1 MIKKCLLFLLLLF
14 ALGSVNAVDINY
26 SNPTDV
32 NINGTDY
39 HVFALINESGEYTV
53 TANFANNTLSDNDIV
68 LVIKDTENVVLD
80 CNNMFFST
88 NTTNSPYIIYAY
100 NSSNVT
106 VKNLNANWSYDT
118 IFVKYVND
126 FTLEN
131 SEIISEGYSIEL
143 QESYGTKILENTFNT
158 MTYDGSIVFDDT
170 IENSTISGNTI
181 NMVSTVAVANGIC
194 GDHGIINSTIEDNI
208 ISINS
213 TVGTAYGIRAYW
225 DNIVNSTIKNN
236 VIDLYSADNAYGIYS
251 KYSTNNEITGNTIN
265 ITLTNSDAYGICAY
279 YNITNNIIS
288 GNNITANAT
297 DEAYGICSYDEDITN
312 VTIEDNVFDLSSD
325 YETYCI
331 YACDYLYNVSI
342 SENNVT
348 ENGYDGSYFIYTD
361 NNDLI
366 GSTIKN
372 NEITIISN
380 DGDAYCIYPYA
391 IIGSV
396 ISGNTITAYGEDC
409 ACGIYACGEDLVNST
424 IESNLF
430 NISSNTSDSEC
441 IYTDCNIL
449 NTIISG
455 NTFISESNGDY
466 SYGIYAY
473 NNFGN
478 STILGNNITVDAY
491 NDSYGIYACQWG
503 MANSTILGNNI
514 TLNSSDDC
522 AYGIFACESMENST
536 ISGNNITADS
546 YGYSVG
552 FWTKKQL
559 VNSTINDNI
568 IDVNTSNEDSY
579 GIRTSYG
586 IENTVISGNNISSV
600 ATIKHAYGIS
610 SVNNNVINSTVEY
623 NTIYT
628 VGRLLSTGIYN
639 NMCIENATINGNN
652 VTVKSDYEAQAIE
665 AWINITDSVISGNNI
680 TADSIN
686 SASCGI
692 CAHEEDII
700 NSTILG
706 NTMALNSTGNYA
718 YGIFAENNLT
728 NSVIFENVI
737 TADSFFDAYGICVNN
752 GDIVNTTFL
761 GNKITLNSTKYSL
774 GIYGSYGIN
783 LTILGNNITADAYE
797 DAYGIYPYRSITNS
811 TISENILRI
820 NGSNHACGIFTDR
833 NIVSTMVSGN
843 NITTTSEYG
852 NTFDIGKF
860 VFNSTLCNNTAHYIC
875 IYGDNNTI
883 SSNTL
888 VGEYYTS
895 MYIYGNNNE
904 IFNNTILNNTSDENE
919 DYFDYSGSKMY
930 VEGDYNTI
938 SSNVLHDAWVYSRI
952 EVYGN
957 NTAISSNTVEYF
969 IHLEGNNATISS
981 NVLHND
987 NYGDAYIEV
996 YGNNATISSNTVD
1009 NTIWTG
1015 GQYNTI
1021 SSNTIID
1028 TENYAIDFNGDLDN
1042 EIGAY
1047 ATVFNNTIRASKVGI
1062 CLNNC
1067 FEDYSNITQNTVY
1080 ADEYPIIIGDNV
1092 TGCNIYLNNFIY
1104 TGNSS
1109 NISGIMPNTTVNN
1122 SLVSPFEIEYKYN
1135 GNIYSNT
1142 LGNYWSDY
1150 NGTDSDGNGIG
1161 DIYYLFGSDYE
1172 EYGYLE
1178 NDTAPLMGIWNNGE
1192 IKYYVA
1198 PTTTAPSSSHSSS
1211 GGRSYDS
1218 DISDEI
1224 SSKVIKNF
1232 VSSAAVIYGNEID
1245 QQFAEEL
1252 RERIQNANGY
1262 KISGNAVIVGGP
1274 NANGFAREYNDQFE
1288 MPISNDYPGEN
1299 KGIIQILKVQ
1309 DNSGKIVQSY
1319 TIVYIAGSDRL
1330 GTQAA
1335 LEYFKTLDELPEGP
1349 IMVEWTANGP
1359 VVVE

>member
-14 ALGSVNAVDINY
+14 ALGSVNAVDIDY

-32 NINGTDY
+32 NIDGTDY

-53 TANFANNTLSDNDIV
+53 TANFTNNTLSSNDLV

-88 NTTNSPYIIYAY
+88 NTTNSPYILYAY

-118 IFVKYVND
+118 IFVKDVND

-143 QESYGTKILENTFNT
+143 QESYGAKILENTFNT

-181 NMVSTVAVANGIC
+181 NMVSNVAVANGIC
-194 GDHGIINSTIEDNI
+194 GDYGIINSTIEDNI

-225 DNIVNSTIKNN
+225 DNIINSTIENN
-236 VIDLYSADNAYGIYS
+236 VIDLYSADKAYGIYS
-251 KYSTNNEITGNTIN
+251 KYSTHNEITGNTIN
-265 ITLTNSDAYGICAY
+265 TSSTNSDTYGICAY

-288 GNNITANAT
+288 GNNITVDACEDAYGIYAEYEDITNTTILGNNITANAA
-297 DEAYGICSYDEDITN
+297 DEAYGICSYNEDITN

-396 ISGNTITAYGEDC
+396 ISGNTLTAYGEDC
-409 ACGIYACGEDLVNST
+409 ACGIYACDADLVNST

-441 IYTDCNIL
+441 IYTDCDIL
-449 NTIISG
+449 NTTVSG
-455 NTFISESNGDY
+455 NTFISKSNGDY
-466 SYGIYAY
+466 SYCIYAY
-473 NNFGN
+473 NNFEN
-478 STILGNNITVDAY
+478 CTISENNITVDAY

-522 AYGIFACESMENST
+522 AYGIYACESIENST

-546 YGYSVG
+546 YGEALGIYACQDDMVNTIIENNVIDLYAYSYEG
-552 FWTKKQL
+552 YNPNAYGIYTEYNIE
-559 VNSTINDNI
+559 NST
-568 IDVNTSNEDSY
+568 
-579 GIRTSYG
+579 
-586 IENTVISGNNISSV
+586 ISGNNLTVESNEYN
-600 ATIKHAYGIS
+600 AYGIY
-610 SVNNNVINSTVEY
+610 VE
-623 NTIYT
+623 NYT
-628 VGRLLSTGIYN
+628 VNTAILKNTFKSYAYN
-639 NMCIENATINGNN
+639 NSYGMILDNG
-652 VTVKSDYEAQAIE
+652 T
-665 AWINITDSVISGNNI
+665 
-680 TADSIN
+680 
-686 SASCGI
+686 
-692 CAHEEDII
+692 I

-706 NTMALNSTGNYA
+706 NTITAESNETA
-718 YGIFAENNLT
+718 YGMDIDYMV
-728 NSVIFENVI
+728 NSII
-737 TADSFFDAYGICVNN
+737 
-752 GDIVNTTFL
+752 
-761 GNKITLNSTKYSL
+761 
-774 GIYGSYGIN
+774 
-783 LTILGNNITADAYE
+783 
-797 DAYGIYPYRSITNS
+797 
-811 TISENILRI
+811 
-820 NGSNHACGIFTDR
+820 
-833 NIVSTMVSGN
+833 SGN
-843 NITTTSEYG
+843 NIALDAYGYCYAIDLNDTLNTTLLENTVVGEVYVYG
-852 NTFDIGKF
+852 N
-860 VFNSTLCNNTAHYIC
+860 NNK
-875 IYGDNNTI
+875 I

-895 MYIYGNNNE
+895 MYIYGNTNE
-904 IFNNTILNNTSDENE
+904 IFNNTILNNTIDENE
-919 DYFDYSGSKMY
+919 DYFEDIGSKMY

-957 NTAISSNTVEYF
+957 NTTISSNTVDFYVY
-969 IHLEGNNATISS
+969 LKGNNNTVSS

-987 NYGDAYIEV
+987 KYGDAQMGV
-996 YGNNATISSNTVD
+996 YGSNATISSNTVD
-1009 NTIWTG
+1009 NRIWAR
-1015 GQYNTI
+1015 GQYNLI
-1021 SSNTIID
+1021 SSNTVI
-1028 TENYAIDFNGDLDN
+1028 NASGYYAIDFNGDLDN
-1042 EIGAY
+1042 ELGAY
-1047 ATVFNNTIRASKVGI
+1047 ATVFNNTIRASNIGI
-1062 CLNNC
+1062 LLDNC
-1067 FEDYSNITQNTVY
+1067 REDYSNITQNTVY

-1109 NISGIMPNTTVNN
+1109 DISEIMPNTTVNN

-1135 GNIYSNT
+1135 GNTYSNV

-1150 NGTDSDGNGIG
+1150 NGTDVDGNGIG
-1161 DIYYLFGSDYE
+1161 DTNYLFGSDYG
-1172 EYGYLE
+1172 EYGHLE

-1198 PTTTAPSSSHSSS
+1198 PTAKPSSSHSSS

-1224 SSKVIKNF
+1224 GSKVIKNF

-1252 RERIQNANGY
+1252 RERVQNSENY

-1274 NANGFAREYNDQFE
+1274 NANGFAKEYNNQFE

-1299 KGIIQILKVQ
+1299 KGIIQVLKVQ
-1309 DNSGKIVQSY
+1309 DNTGKIVQSY
-1319 TIVYIAGSDRL
+1319 TIVYIAGSDRY
-1330 GTQAA
+1330 GTEAA

-1349 IMVEWTANGP
+1349 IMVEWTENGP

>member
-1 MIKKCLLFLLLLF
+1 MIKKCLLFLLLLL
-14 ALGSVNAVDINY
+14 ALESVNAVDIDY

-32 NINGTDY
+32 NIDGTDY
-39 HVFALINESGEYTV
+39 HVFALINESGVYTV
-53 TANFANNTLSDNDIV
+53 TTDFTNNTLSDNDIV

-88 NTTNSPYIIYAY
+88 NTTNSPYIIYVY

-106 VKNLNANWSYDT
+106 VKNLNANWSSDT
-118 IFVKYVND
+118 IFVKDVND

-143 QESYGTKILENTFNT
+143 QESYGAKILENTFNT

-225 DNIVNSTIKNN
+225 DNITNSTIEDN

-251 KYSTNNEITGNTIN
+251 QYSTNNEITGNTIN
-265 ITLTNSDAYGICAY
+265 ITLTTSDAYGICAY

-288 GNNITANAT
+288 GNNITVDACE
-297 DEAYGICSYDEDITN
+297 DAYGIYAEYEDITNTTILGNNITANAADDAYGIYAEYEDITN

-396 ISGNTITAYGEDC
+396 ISGNIITAYGEDF
-409 ACGIYACGEDLVNST
+409 AYGIYADDVGLVNST

-441 IYTDCNIL
+441 IYSNYDIL

-455 NTFISESNGDY
+455 NTFISESNGDAY
-466 SYGIYAY
+466 CIYAY
-473 NNFGN
+473 DNFEN
-478 STILGNNITVDAY
+478 STISENNITVDAY

-514 TLNSSDDC
+514 TLNSRDDC
-522 AYGIFACESMENST
+522 AYGIFVCESVENST

-628 VGRLLSTGIYN
+628 VSRLLSIGIYN
-639 NMCIENATINGNN
+639 TMCIENATINGNN
-652 VTVKSDYEAQAIE
+652 ITVKSDYEAQAIE

-680 TADSIN
+680 TAESIN
-686 SASCGI
+686 SKSCGI

-706 NTMALNSTGNYA
+706 NTMALNSTSNYA

-761 GNKITLNSTKYSL
+761 GNKITLNSTNDYSL

-783 LTILGNNITADAYE
+783 LTILGNNITADAYLE
-797 DAYGIYPYRSITNS
+797 AYGIYPYRSITNS

-820 NGSNHACGIFTDR
+820 NGSNYACGIFTDG

-852 NTFDIGKF
+852 TTFDIGEF

-883 SSNTL
+883 SSNT
-888 VGEYYTS
+888 VYFIEVADWNHYTLS
-895 MYIYGNNNE
+895 NN
-904 IFNNTILNNTSDENE
+904 
-919 DYFDYSGSKMY
+919 
-930 VEGDYNTI
+930 NTI
-938 SSNVLHDAWVYSRI
+938 SSNNITDYV
-952 EVYGN
+952 EVYGD
-957 NTAISSNTVEYF
+957 
-969 IHLEGNNATISS
+969 
-981 NVLHND
+981 HN
-987 NYGDAYIEV
+987 
-996 YGNNATISSNTVD
+996 TISSNTVGEY
-1009 NTIWTG
+1009 IYSF

-1021 SSNTIID
+1021 SSNIISNSSD
-1028 TENYAIDFNGDLDN
+1028 EWGAIDICGYDSLNPAF
-1042 EIGAY
+1042 
-1047 ATVFNNTIRASKVGI
+1047 ATVFNNTVLGSINGI
-1062 CLNNC
+1062 ALNDNN
-1067 FEDYSNITQNTVY
+1067 EGYSNISYNTIH
-1080 ADEYPIIIGDNV
+1080 ASTYPIYLSENV

-1104 TGNSS
+1104 TGELVNKSI
-1109 NISGIMPNTTVNN
+1109 NFTGTENN
-1122 SLVSPFEIEYKYN
+1122 SFISPFEIEYKYN
-1135 GNIYSNT
+1135 GNTYSNI

-1150 NGTDSDGNGIG
+1150 NGTDVDGNGIG
-1161 DIYYLFGSDYE
+1161 DTNYLFGSGRYYDYGSSYIDYE
-1172 EYGYLE
+1172 YLE

-1198 PTTTAPSSSHSSS
+1198 PTTTPSSSSHSSS

-1224 SSKVIKNF
+1224 DSKVIKNF

-1245 QQFAEEL
+1245 QQYAEEL

-1274 NANGFAREYNDQFE
+1274 NANGFAKEYNSQFE

-1299 KGIIQILKVQ
+1299 KGVIQVLKVQ
-1309 DNSGKIVQSY
+1309 DNTGMIIKSY

-1335 LEYFKTLDELPEGP
+1335 LEYFKTLDELPNGP
-1349 IMVEWTANGP
+1349 IMVEWTENGP

>member
-32 NINGTDY
+32 NIDGTDY

-53 TANFANNTLSDNDIV
+53 TADFTNNTLSSNDIV
-68 LVIKDTENVVLD
+68 LILKDTENVVLD

-143 QESYGTKILENTFNT
+143 QESYGAKILENTFNA
-158 MTYDGSIVFDDT
+158 MAYDGSIVFDDT

-181 NMVSTVAVANGIC
+181 NMVSTVVVANGIC
-194 GDHGIINSTIEDNI
+194 GDQGIINSTIEDNI

-213 TVGTAYGIRAYW
+213 TVGTAYGIRSYW
-225 DNIVNSTIKNN
+225 DNIINSTIKNN
-236 VIDLYSADNAYGIYS
+236 VIDLTANNSAYGIYS
-251 KYSTNNEITGNTIN
+251 KYSANNEITGNTIN
-265 ITLTNSDAYGICAY
+265 TTSTTLNAYGIY
-279 YNITNNIIS
+279 SEYNITNNVISGNNITGVTYGESGKIGSIYSSGGSLNDLTIKNNLINLTAENNYAYGVYAGDYIYNVSIS
-288 GNNITANAT
+288 GNNITAN
-297 DEAYGICSYDEDITN
+297 
-312 VTIEDNVFDLSSD
+312 
-325 YETYCI
+325 
-331 YACDYLYNVSI
+331 
-342 SENNVT
+342 
-348 ENGYDGSYFIYTD
+348 GYYGSYFIYTD
-361 NNDLI
+361 NEDLI

-380 DGDAYCIYPYA
+380 YGDAYCIYPCA
-391 IIGSV
+391 VMGSV
-396 ISGNTITAYGEDC
+396 ISGNTITAYGEDF

-430 NISSNTSDSEC
+430 NISSNNGDSEC

-473 NNFGN
+473 NNFEN
-478 STILGNNITVDAY
+478 STISENNITVDAY

-522 AYGIFACESMENST
+522 AYGIYACESVENST

-546 YGYSVG
+546 YGQACGIYACQDDMVNTIIENNVIDLYAYSYDG
-552 FWTKKQL
+552 YNPNAYGIYTEYNIE
-559 VNSTINDNI
+559 NSTISGNNLTVESNEYNAYGI
-568 IDVNTSNEDSY
+568 YVEYYTVNTAILKNTFKSYAYNNSY
-579 GIRTSYG
+579 GMILDNGTINSTILENNITAESNKTAYG
-586 IENTVISGNNISSV
+586 MDLDHMENSTISGNNI
-600 ATIKHAYGIS
+600 ALEAYDYCYAINLNDTLNTTLSENTVVGE
-610 SVNNNVINSTVEY
+610 VYVYGNNN
-623 NTIYT
+623 
-628 VGRLLSTGIYN
+628 
-639 NMCIENATINGNN
+639 
-652 VTVKSDYEAQAIE
+652 K
-665 AWINITDSVISGNNI
+665 
-680 TADSIN
+680 
-686 SASCGI
+686 
-692 CAHEEDII
+692 
-700 NSTILG
+700 
-706 NTMALNSTGNYA
+706 
-718 YGIFAENNLT
+718 
-728 NSVIFENVI
+728 
-737 TADSFFDAYGICVNN
+737 
-752 GDIVNTTFL
+752 
-761 GNKITLNSTKYSL
+761 
-774 GIYGSYGIN
+774 
-783 LTILGNNITADAYE
+783 
-797 DAYGIYPYRSITNS
+797 
-811 TISENILRI
+811 
-820 NGSNHACGIFTDR
+820 
-833 NIVSTMVSGN
+833 
-843 NITTTSEYG
+843 
-852 NTFDIGKF
+852 
-860 VFNSTLCNNTAHYIC
+860 
-875 IYGDNNTI
+875 I

-895 MYIYGNNNE
+895 MYIYGNTNK

-919 DYFDYSGSKMY
+919 EYFTPYYGSMVY

-938 SSNVLHDAWVYSRI
+938 SSNVLHDAWAYSRI
-952 EVYGN
+952 EFYGN
-957 NTAISSNTVEYF
+957 NATISSNTVEYF

-1028 TENYAIDFNGDLDN
+1028 AENYAIDFNGDLNN
-1042 EIGAY
+1042 ELGAY
-1047 ATVFNNTIRASKVGI
+1047 ATLFNNTVLASKLGI
-1062 CLNNC
+1062 CLDNC

-1080 ADEYPIIIGDNV
+1080 ADEYPIIMGDNI

-1104 TGNSS
+1104 AGNSS

-1122 SLVSPFEIEYKYN
+1122 SFVSPFEIEYKYN
-1135 GNIYSNT
+1135 GNTYSNI

-1161 DIYYLFGSDYE
+1161 DTYYLYGCDYE

-1178 NDTAPLMGIWNNGE
+1178 NDTAPLMDMWNDGE
-1192 IKYYVA
+1192 IGNYVA
-1198 PTTTAPSSSHSSS
+1198 PTTTTRSS
-1211 GGRSYDS
+1211 GGSGRSYDS

-1224 SSKVIKNF
+1224 GSKVIKNF

-1245 QQFAEEL
+1245 QQYAEEL

-1274 NANGFAREYNDQFE
+1274 NANGFAKEYNNHFE

-1299 KGIIQILKVQ
+1299 KGIIQVLKVQ
-1309 DNSGKIVQSY
+1309 DNTGMIIKSY

-1349 IMVEWTANGP
+1349 IMIEWTQNGP
-1359 VVVE
+1359 KVVE